1 MQGLAYEACVYTCV
15 EITQYLYYS
24 NLILLYHCRYGSIA
38 DYLVSAGFTLEE
50 QQKLKDIF
58 LETLD

>member
-1 MQGLAYEACVYTCV
+1 MYSTCTITMITVTPSVCLCV
-15 EITQYLYYS
+15 LS
-24 NLILLYHCRYGSIA
+24 LCRYGSIA

>member
-1 MQGLAYEACVYTCV
+1 MRLVSRMQSINILGNAWM
-15 EITQYLYYS
+15 LYY
-24 NLILLYHCRYGSIA
+24 NFYHYRYGSVA

-58 LETLD
+58 LETTD